1 MRLYVVR
8 HGETVNNTLRKVSG
22 RSETSLTERGIKQ
35 AQELGD
41 KLFCV
46 HFDFA
51 FSSPLSRAYET
62 AREITDLPIVVKNI
76 FIERNY
82 GKNEGKLICDTN
94 PKELWDYNLNF
105 SGYGVECVLDVLA
118 RARKIVDD
126 FSFVFPSST
135 ILLVTHSG
143 LARAIYYVVN
153 GIPDDGDLLKGDF
166 PNCGYQ
172 VYDL

>member
-22 RSETSLTERGIKQ
+22 RKETSLTERGIKQ
-35 AQELGD
+35 AHEVGD
-41 KLFCV
+41 KLAHV
-46 HFDFA
+46 YFDFV

-76 FIERNY
+76 FIERDY
-82 GKNEGKLICDTN
+82 GENEGKFICDTN
-94 PKELWDYNLNF
+94 PGELWDYNLNF
-105 SGYGVECVLDVLA
+105 SDYGVECVHDILD
-118 RARKIVDD
+118 RAHKIVGDL
-126 FSFVFPSST
+126 SRVFPSST

-143 LARAIYYVVN
+143 LARAIYYAVN